1 MVVITYFRRY
11 QLLRVR
17 AEAQLLV
24 GPQTRPGGV
33 DLLELSVAPA
43 GFLFLNQKRFDGVIL
58 QNKMVACCTNVVVAK
73 KFISDGLPTRQ
84 RSYSFITLKYAS
96 RFSP

>member
-1 MVVITYFRRY
+1 MAVITYFRRY

-17 AEAQLLV
+17 VEAQLFV

-33 DLLELSVAPA
+33 DFLELPVTPA

-58 QNKMVACCTNVVVAK
+58 QNKIVVCRTNVVVAK
-73 KFISDGLPTRQ
+73 KVIFNGLR
-84 RSYSFITLKYAS
+84 RDNGRSFITLKYAS